1 VKQAGEARL
10 SPRHSEPPV
19 FNRAARN
26 GSQGYS
32 LVEVLFAL
40 TLLATLGGLAV
51 PQLLATVDHVRTAG
65 AVRYLTTRLHQV
77 RTEAVVRSK
86 DVALQI
92 TQTPE
97 GYSFATYLDG
107 NGDGIRTHDIQNG
120 TDPRLTPPERLP
132 DHFSGVDFGVQPELP
147 SPDGSSAAPGSNP
160 IKLGSSNILTF
171 TPLGTSSSGSLYV
184 RSKGNSQ
191 YVIRILGETGK
202 TRVLRYDSRRRLWTP

>member
-1 VKQAGEARL
+1 VKQVGEARL
-10 SPRHSEPPV
+10 DARHVEPPV
-19 FNRAARN
+19 LNRAACD

-32 LVEVLFAL
+32 LVEVLFAF
-40 TLLATLGGLAV
+40 TLLATLGGIAV
-51 PQLLATVDHVRTAG
+51 PQLLATADYVRAAG

-92 TQTPE
+92 TQTSE

-107 NGDGIRTHDIQNG
+107 NGDGVRTYDIQNG
-120 TDPRLTPPERLP
+120 TDPQLTRPERLP
-132 DHFSGVDFGVQPELP
+132 DHFSGVDFGALPELP
-147 SPDGSSAAPGSNP
+147 SPDGSSAAPGANP

-171 TPLGTSSSGSLYV
+171 TARGTSSSGSLYV

-202 TRVLRYDSRRRLWTP
+202 TRVLRFDSRRRLWTP

>member
-1 VKQAGEARL
+1 VNHVGEARL
-10 SPRHSEPPV
+10 DARHAEPPV
-19 FNRAARN
+19 INRATCD

-32 LVEVLFAL
+32 LVEVLFAF
-40 TLLATLGGLAV
+40 TLLATLSGLAV
-51 PQLLATVDHVRTAG
+51 PQLLATLDHVRAAG

-86 DVALQI
+86 DVALQV
-92 TQTPE
+92 TQTSE

-120 TDPRLTPPERLP
+120 TDPRITRPERLP
-132 DHFSGVDFGVQPELP
+132 DHFSGVEFGVLPELP

-202 TRVLRYDSRRRLWTP
+202 TRVLKFDSRRRQWTP

>member
-1 VKQAGEARL
+1 MKKVGEARL
-10 SPRHSEPPV
+10 DARHAEPPV
-19 FNRAARN
+19 LDCATCDGN
-26 GSQGYS
+26 QGYS

-51 PQLLATVDHVRTAG
+51 PQLLATIDHVRAAG

-86 DVALQI
+86 DVALQV
-92 TQTPE
+92 TQTSE
-97 GYSFATYLDG
+97 GYSFAAYLDG

-120 TDPRLTPPERLP
+120 TDPRITRPERLP
-132 DHFSGVDFGVQPELP
+132 DHFSGVDFGVLPELP

-202 TRVLRYDSRRRLWTP
+202 TRVLRFDSRCRQWTP

>member
-1 VKQAGEARL
+1 MKQVGEARL
-10 SPRHSEPPV
+10 AARHAEPPV
-19 FNRAARN
+19 LNRATCD

-32 LVEVLFAL
+32 LVEALFAL
-40 TLLATLGGLAV
+40 TLLATLGGIAV
-51 PQLLATVDHVRTAG
+51 PQLLATADYVRAAG

-92 TQTPE
+92 TQTSE

-107 NGDGIRTHDIQNG
+107 NGDGVRTYDIQNG
-120 TDPRLTPPERLP
+120 TDPQLTRPERLP
-132 DHFSGVDFGVQPELP
+132 DHFSGVDFGALPELP
-147 SPDGSSAAPGSNP
+147 SPDGSSAAPGANP

-171 TPLGTSSSGSLYV
+171 TPRGTSSSGSLYV
-184 RSKGNSQ
+184 RSKGNAQ

-202 TRVLRYDSRRRLWTP
+202 TRVLRFDSRRRLWTP

>member
-1 VKQAGEARL
+1 VKQVGEARL
-10 SPRHSEPPV
+10 DARHAEPPV
-19 FNRAARN
+19 LNRATRD

-40 TLLATLGGLAV
+40 TLLATLGGIAV
-51 PQLLATVDHVRTAG
+51 PQLLATADHVRAAG

-92 TQTPE
+92 TQTSE

-107 NGDGIRTHDIQNG
+107 NGDGVRSYDIQNG
-120 TDPRLTPPERLP
+120 TDPQLTRPERLS
-132 DHFSGVDFGVQPELP
+132 DHFSGVDFGALPELP
-147 SPDGSSAAPGSNP
+147 SPDGSSAAPGANP

-202 TRVLRYDSRRRLWTP
+202 TRVLRFDSRRRLWTP

>member
-10 SPRHSEPPV
+10 DPRHAEPPV
-19 FNRAARN
+19 FKRTARN

-40 TLLATLGGLAV
+40 TLLGTLCGLAV
-51 PQLLATVDHVRTAG
+51 PQLLATVDHVRAAG

-92 TQTPE
+92 TQTSE

-120 TDPRLTPPERLP
+120 TDPRLTRPERLP
-132 DHFSGVDFGVQPELP
+132 DHFSGVDFGVQPGLP

-160 IKLGSSNILTF
+160 IKLGSSSILTF
-171 TPLGTSSSGSLYV
+171 TPLGTSSAGSLYV

-202 TRVLRYDSRRRLWTP
+202 TRVLRFDSRRRLWTP